1 MVGDVDRSAEVPGS
15 RDDGR
20 VGRVL
25 AGIGE
30 RIGRLRAE
38 RDMSRAALAESA
50 RVGEQRL
57 ADVEEERATPTLAEL
72 TAVAGVL
79 EVPLAELFTD
89 AVPGPAAVVMRG
101 DEVPTVESGDLAVQ
115 VLTPRSVLPGLYAAR
130 YRLSPTAVGVRPV
143 QHEGHDWLYVLSGRL
158 RVEFEQ
164 DSVTL
169 EAGDSASFGST
180 VWHRLVVP
188 GDEPAEFLAVGAT
201 LLTTPA
207 DH

>member
-1 MVGDVDRSAEVPGS
+1 MVEDVADRSAEVPGS
-15 RDDGR
+15 HDDGR

-30 RIGRLRAE
+30 RVGRLRAE
-38 RDMSRAALAESA
+38 RDLTRAALAEGTHIA
-50 RVGEQRL
+50 EQRL
-57 ADVEEERATPTLAEL
+57 ADVEDERGTPTLAEL

-79 EVPLAELFTD
+79 DVPLAELFTD

-101 DEVPTVESGDLAVQ
+101 DEVPTVESGDLSVQ
-115 VLTPRSVLPGLYAAR
+115 VLTPRSVLPGMYAAR
-130 YRLSPTAVGVRPV
+130 YRLSPTGVGVRPV
-143 QHEGHDWLYVLSGRL
+143 QHEGHDWLYVLSGEL
-158 RVEFEQ
+158 RVDFEQ

-169 EAGDSASFGST
+169 RAGDSASFGAT

-188 GDEPAEFLAVGAT
+188 GAEPAEFLAVGAT

-207 DH
+207 D